1 MPAHHTL
8 GSGTIGRRQVLSDLL
23 SRRPGC
29 AGGGSGSARYSRGV
43 RIGNWV
49 EDEFP
54 AGKAE
59 TPCFL
64 ASMSSLHYTDPNTR
78 ECALPSACPFEAVR
92 SPLVLTKS
100 SLTDSRSHRAQ
111 PRS

>member
-8 GSGTIGRRQVLSDLL
+8 GGGSIGRRQVLSDLL

-29 AGGGSGSARYSRGV
+29 AGSGSGSARYSRGV

-54 AGKAE
+54 AGALETFIKAVSARSCE
-59 TPCFL
+59 EVGFERLL
-64 ASMSSLHYTDPNTR
+64 ASAMASKQAKVQDT
-78 ECALPSACPFEAVR
+78 
-92 SPLVLTKS
+92 
-100 SLTDSRSHRAQ
+100 
-111 PRS
+111 